1 MGRTAGQSR
10 RAAGVIDMETD
21 FSGTVDR
28 ILALF
33 SLPSH
38 EEILP
43 IGIPLMIRAV
53 PILIGALPVT
63 LQLLVISL
71 AIGFCLA
78 VPIALA
84 RLSRNPLLWMPAYA
98 YIYFFRGTPLL
109 IQLYL
114 IYYGSGQ
121 FREFWESIGLW
132 WFFKDAWWP
141 CIAALSLN
149 TAGYTAEILRG
160 AILGVPHGEV
170 EAAKACGMSGLLLF
184 RRITFPKALR
194 LALPAYSN
202 EVILMLQATSLASLV
217 TIYDMMRT
225 ADIIYNR
232 TYAVYE
238 MYITVGAMYLAL
250 TYLLVWGF
258 RSVEFRLS
266 GHLRERPGMA
276 TAGVVAMP
284 AGLR

>member
-1 MGRTAGQSR
+1 
-10 RAAGVIDMETD
+10 MEFGFD
-21 FSGTVDR
+21 HVVDE
-28 ILALF
+28 LARLF

-38 EEILP
+38 EDVMP
-43 IGIPLMIRAV
+43 VGVPLMFRAV
-53 PILIGALPVT
+53 PILLGAFPVT
-63 LQLLVISL
+63 FQLLIVSL

-84 RLSRNPLLWMPAYA
+84 RLSRNPMLWMPAYG

-109 IQLYL
+109 VQLYL

-121 FREFWESIGLW
+121 FREFWESVGLW
-132 WFFKDAWWP
+132 WVFRDAWWP
-141 CIAALSLN
+141 CIMALSLN

-160 AILGVPHGEV
+160 AMLGVPHGEV

-184 RRITFPKALR
+184 RRIVFPKAVR

-217 TIYDMMRT
+217 TIYDMLGV
-225 ADIIYNR
+225 ANIIYNR
-232 TYAVYE
+232 TYAFYE
-238 MYITVGAMYLAL
+238 MYITMAVVYLAM

-258 RSVEFRLS
+258 RSVEHHLS
-266 GHLRERPGMA
+266 GHLRDRPGVSTA
-276 TAGVVAMP
+276 TVAVVAMP

>member
-1 MGRTAGQSR
+1 
-10 RAAGVIDMETD
+10 MESD
-21 FSGTVDR
+21 FTRVVDE
-28 ILALF
+28 LVQLF
-33 SLPSH
+33 SLPGH
-38 EEILP
+38 EEVMP
-43 IGIPLMIRAV
+43 IGVALMIRAV

-63 LQLLVISL
+63 FQLLVVSL
-71 AIGFCLA
+71 VIGFLLA
-78 VPIALA
+78 VPIAVA
-84 RLSRNPLLWMPAYA
+84 RLSRNPLLWMPAYG

-109 IQLYL
+109 VQLYL

-132 WFFKDAWWP
+132 WIFRDAWWP
-141 CIAALSLN
+141 CIMALSLN

-170 EAAKACGMSGLLLF
+170 EAAKACGMSGPLLF
-184 RRITFPKALR
+184 RRIVFPKALR

-202 EVILMLQATSLASLV
+202 EVILMLQSTSLASLV
-217 TIYDMMRT
+217 TIYDMMGISN
-225 ADIIYNR
+225 IIYNR

-238 MYITVGAMYLAL
+238 MYITAGAIYLAI

-258 RSVEFRLS
+258 RSVEHRMS
-266 GHLRERPGMA
+266 GHLRDRPGLA
-276 TAGVVAMP
+276 TATVVAMP

>member
-1 MGRTAGQSR
+1 MESEFTRIVGELGQL
-10 RAAGVIDMETD
+10 
-21 FSGTVDR
+21 FSMPSHDNALPTG
-28 ILALF
+28 LALMAR
-33 SLPSH
+33 S
-38 EEILP
+38 I
-43 IGIPLMIRAV
+43 
-53 PILIGALPVT
+53 PILIGVLPVT
-63 LQLLVISL
+63 FQLLIISL
-71 AIGFCLA
+71 VIGFALA

-84 RLSRNPLLWMPAYA
+84 RLSRNPILWMPAYG

-132 WFFKDAWWP
+132 WLFKDAWWP
-141 CIAALSLN
+141 CIMALSLN

-184 RRITFPKALR
+184 RRIVFPKALR

-202 EVILMLQATSLASLV
+202 EVILMLQATSLGSLV
-217 TIYDMMRT
+217 TIYELMGT
-225 ADIIYNR
+225 TNIIYSR

-238 MYITVGAMYLAL
+238 MYITAGAIYLAI

-258 RSVEFRLS
+258 RTVEHRLS
-266 GHLRERPGMA
+266 GHLRERPGLA
-276 TAGVVAMP
+276 TPAMVAMP